1 MRALAPLSVLLA
13 VLGASTARGT
23 IGTTSCTA
31 CHGNAGQVG
40 VDMARIV
47 ESFEADV
54 HAQVGLSCHDCHGGN
69 PAEAVA
75 TDKQAAKDAHRAD
88 GPYVGAPERA
98 AVPGFCGRCHSSPE
112 YMKRFR
118 PDARVDQE
126 REYWTSRHGTLLRE
140 GDQNVAVCTDCH
152 GVHGI
157 LRPSDPRSPVYPTHV
172 AETCRG
178 CHADAKRMAGY
189 TLADG
194 RPIPVDQYERWA
206 RSVHAAALLEKED
219 LSAPTCND
227 CHGNHGATPPG
238 LQSIGFVCGQCHG
251 READL
256 FRSSPKRA
264 AFEAHNELLAGVGD
278 AAGEAPCAACHESTP
293 AGQVKGVYHFGE
305 CTTCHGNHAVIR
317 PTMAMLGPLPETP
330 CKFCHERSQAGGGVI
345 DEPSVQARFEQRRD
359 ALLAIAQRDG
369 LQGDALFD
377 WLVAQAPLQHI
388 DTTAAPESGSP
399 PLKPEFRRLFD
410 KFRIGATHYTYR
422 NPVTGEPV
430 EASIIRCTNCHGAT
444 AGGDTG
450 ATTAAASAVFLDQMR
465 RLTTNIARTERM
477 LLRARRGGVAID
489 NAAASLDHAVDA
501 QIQLEV
507 LVHTFSTDAASPFSQ
522 TAAEGLQHAQAAR
535 QMGIVALKELEFRR
549 KGLAASLGVILLVL
563 IGLGLKIREVSRRRA
578 GGGADTDSAP

>member
-1 MRALAPLSVLLA
+1 MRALAPASVLLA
-13 VLGASTARGT
+13 VLWAGTSRGKND
-23 IGTTSCTA
+23 TTSCTA
-31 CHGNAGQVG
+31 CHGDAGQVG
-40 VDMARIV
+40 VDMVRIV
-47 ESFEADV
+47 QNFEADV

-75 TDKQAAKDAHRAD
+75 TDKHAAKDPDRAD
-88 GPYVGAPERA
+88 GPYLGAPERA

-126 REYWTSRHGTLLRE
+126 REYWTSRHGALLRE
-140 GDQNVAVCTDCH
+140 GDENVATCTDCH

-157 LRPSDPRSPVYPTHV
+157 LRPSDPRSSVYPTHV

-178 CHADAKRMAGY
+178 CHADSERMAGY
-189 TLADG
+189 TLEDG
-194 RPIPVDQYERWA
+194 RPMPVDQYDRWA
-206 RSVHAAALLEKED
+206 RSVHAAALIERED

-256 FRSSPKRA
+256 FRSSAKRGD
-264 AFEAHNELLAGVGD
+264 FEAHNEFLAAAD
-278 AAGEAPCAACHESTP
+278 DAGEAPCASCHESEP
-293 AGQVKGVYHFGE
+293 AGQVKGVHHFGE

-317 PTMAMLGPLPETP
+317 PTMAMLGPLPDTP
-330 CKFCHERSQAGGGVI
+330 CKFCHEPSQPDEDLI
-345 DEPSVQARFEQRRD
+345 DEPSVEARFEQRRD

-377 WLVAQAPLQHI
+377 WLVAQTPLQHI
-388 DTTAAPESGSP
+388 AAVPAAEGGSAA
-399 PLKPEFRRLFD
+399 LKPEFRRLFD
-410 KFRIGATHYTYR
+410 KFRIGATHFTYR

-430 EASIIRCTNCHGAT
+430 EESIIRCTSCHGAT
-444 AGGDTG
+444 TSGDHG
-450 ATTAAASAVFLDQMR
+450 ETTAAASAVFLDQIR
-465 RLTTNIARTERM
+465 RLTTRIARTERM
-477 LLRARRGGVAID
+477 LLRARRGGVAIG

-507 LVHTFSTDAASPFSQ
+507 LVHSFSTDKGSPFSQ
-522 TAAEGLQHAQAAR
+522 TAAEGLQHVQAAS
-535 QMGIVALKELEFRR
+535 QMGVVALEELEFRR
-549 KGLAASLGVILLVL
+549 KGLATSLGIILLVL
-563 IGLGLKIREVSRRRA
+563 IGLGFKIREVSRRRA
-578 GGGADTDSAP
+578 HGADDTDSAL